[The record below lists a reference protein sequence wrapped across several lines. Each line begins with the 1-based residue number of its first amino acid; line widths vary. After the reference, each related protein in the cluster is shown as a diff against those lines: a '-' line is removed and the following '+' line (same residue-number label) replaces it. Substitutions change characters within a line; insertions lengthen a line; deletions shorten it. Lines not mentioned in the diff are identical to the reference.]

1 MRCPCT
7 GGKFSATTQAYILE
21 KVRSIVPLY
30 SKCRRPLT
38 FQNISPVYGRQILT
52 DDLALADILFS
63 ENFDFLK
70 TKCLPENF
78 LESAR
83 DSALALQIQE
93 DTDFSEFL
101 SPSGE
106 HHQALVESLK
116 LLLRGLQEYVTG
128 ACVCCV

>member
-63 ENFDFLK
+63 ENF
-70 TKCLPENF
+70 ENF